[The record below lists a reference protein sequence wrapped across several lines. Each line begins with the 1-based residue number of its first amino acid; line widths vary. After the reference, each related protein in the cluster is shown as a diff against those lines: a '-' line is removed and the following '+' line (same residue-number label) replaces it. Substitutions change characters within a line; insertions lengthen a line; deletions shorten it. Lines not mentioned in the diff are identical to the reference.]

1 MHKIAAELRHREL
14 TQELYNIGD
23 EVVEYI
29 EHLIEAIED
38 WDDELTLDCLA
49 ELHDIVGDARRDS
62 GRVVGELIGLRHAL
76 VSGVR
81 AGTISAAVTGDFDIE
96 APRDVT
102 ARTLTLKFP
111 LEGPQVIS
119 EMAHALQGRTFLV
132 TDYLR
137 DMVEYV
143 LEQTDAVARNLDMVS
158 LPQLYRRSG
167 ESVATAVEGWLHTV
181 VYAQPAYARAM
192 RGHNPPPFLE
202 ERARVNAIVAK
213 VAAKRAA
220 ARKKGQTA

>member
-1 MHKIAAELRHREL
+1 MHKLAAELRHREL
-14 TQELYNIGD
+14 TQEIYNIGD

-38 WDDELTLDCLA
+38 WDAELAIDCLA
-49 ELHDIVGDARRDS
+49 ELGEIVDDARRDS
-62 GRVVGELIGLRHAL
+62 GRVVGELIGLRQAL

-81 AGTISAAVTGDFDIE
+81 AGTISAAVTGEFDIE
-96 APRDVT
+96 PPRDVT
-102 ARTLTLKFP
+102 ARTLELKFP

-119 EMAHALQGRTFLV
+119 ELAYALRGRTDTVL
-132 TDYLR
+132 TYLR
-137 DMVEYV
+137 EMVDYV
-143 LEQTDAVARNLDMVS
+143 LEQTDAVARNLDMIS

-167 ESVATAVEGWLHTV
+167 QSVVVAVEGWLHTV
-181 VYAQPAYARAM
+181 ARSNPAYVRTM

-202 ERARVNAIVAK
+202 ERARINAIVAK

>member
-23 EVVEYI
+23 EVAEYI
-29 EHLIEAIED
+29 EHLIEAMED
-38 WDDELTLDCLA
+38 WDAELVLDCLA
-49 ELHDIVGDARRDS
+49 ELKDIVEDARVDS

-102 ARTLTLKFP
+102 ATTLELRFP
-111 LEGPQVIS
+111 LEGPQVLS
-119 EMAHALQGRTFLV
+119 ELAYALKGRTNHV
-132 TDYLR
+132 VDYLR

-143 LEQTDAVARNLDMVS
+143 LAQTDAVAHNLDIIS
-158 LPQLYRRSG
+158 LPQLYKRSG
-167 ESVATAVEGWLHTV
+167 QAVHVAAEGWLHTV
-181 VYAQPAYARAM
+181 VHTHPAFARTM

-202 ERARVNAIVAK
+202 ERARINAIVAK
-213 VAAKRAA
+213 VAAKK
-220 ARKKGQTA
+220 RKSSATTA